1 MIWKKID
8 LRKVLDQERNA
19 IRRDAVKMIKRG
31 IRKKTLLNFR
41 GFILIL
47 LGIGGN
53 YIKNKEQ
60 NQKIK
65 NY

>member
-1 MIWKKID
+1 MEKID

-31 IRKKTLLNFR
+31 IRKKTLLNFM
-41 GFILIL
+41 GLILIL

-53 YIKNKEQ
+53 YIKKKEQ
-60 NQKIK
+60 NL
-65 NY
+65 